1 MSLGQYQ
8 VTEDVDYTT
17 VYDKIA
23 VVYGRND
30 NGYGQTMAN
39 NPAVDPATTNP
50 VITATQWDTL
60 RVYITNTRIHQAGS
74 ASLID
79 VSSGD
84 VITYTQLSGYNTL
97 ADTCTTD
104 NRIIAAGQ
112 FTPDEAKASATRQ
125 SSVSGTW
132 GQQSA
137 SNHVLTA
144 TCTVTGA
151 NMNGDGSRRGLRY
164 FFNAGGKIKIALSLA
179 SFTGGVSGKGQIWAD
194 LFSGAGTI
202 YMDYTQTLCTGS
214 GTTSTVG
221 GLDLTTTDQQIFRK
235 DVSGGVYS
243 ENYFIIYARFTD
255 VNQTA
260 ILFTVKCYDL
270 DAVIIGGG
278 AAPAP
283 GSTPG
288 TPSGNTI
295 DEAVDGNLTVSFAQD
310 RPSGSYVSIT
320 TPTYSSVSISTGTS

>member
-1 MSLGQYQ
+1 MSLGQFQ

-23 VVYGRND
+23 AVYGRND

-39 NPAVDPATTNP
+39 NPALDPGSPTV
-50 VITATQWDTL
+50 VITASQWDDL
-60 RVYITNTRIHQAGS
+60 RTYVTNARIHQAGS
-74 ASLID
+74 ASLTD

-84 VITYTQLSGYNTL
+84 VITFTHLSSYDTL
-97 ADTCTTD
+97 ADTCTTN
-104 NRIIAAGQ
+104 NRTIAAGQ

-132 GQQSA
+132 GVQAS

-151 NMNGDGSRRGLRY
+151 NMNSDGARRGLRY
-164 FFNAGGKIKIALSLA
+164 FFNAGGKVKLGISLA
-179 SFTGGVSGKGQIWAD
+179 SFTGGVSGKGQKWAD

-202 YMDYTQTLCTGS
+202 YMDYTQTLCTGT

-235 DVSGGVYS
+235 DVGSGVYS
-243 ENYFIIYARFTD
+243 ENYFLVYARFTD

-260 ILFTVKCYDL
+260 IIFTVKCYDMDTGDQQAGFL
-270 DAVIIGGG
+270 PGPAV
-278 AAPAP
+278 
-283 GSTPG
+283 
-288 TPSGNTI
+288 
-295 DEAVDGNLTVSFAQD
+295 DEAVDGNLTVAFTQD

-320 TPTYSSVSISTGTS
+320 TPTYSSVTFSTGTS